1 MPLRG
6 RQKRDKK
13 DLTKW
18 TCECKGANET
28 LIFTSSTGDTKRMGS
43 YDQKY
48 LHKI

>member
-1 MPLRG
+1 MPLRR
-6 RQKRDKK
+6 RQKGDKK

-18 TCECKGANET
+18 TCKCKGVSET
-28 LIFTSSTGDTKRMGS
+28 LIFTSSTGDTKGMGS